1 MPLQLN
7 LAGMPAHVVI
17 LPLLFSLGVY
27 LMLMGQPLGR
37 PRPDLK
43 ERLRRLNVDERV
55 REQVSPPVRQ
65 PVFASRWLE
74 AMLRPILDDVGRLVR
89 AVLSLFGLG
98 GGEALER
105 KLRIA
110 RPEVEAPQFFGEK
123 LVAGLIG
130 LAFFPVLN
138 ALGLHPFGVWPGWL
152 WAAGFLVGFLA
163 PDWDLQRRL
172 SQRRLDVLMELP
184 TVLDMLTIA
193 VSAGLALEQALH
205 LVAREGRGLVA
216 QELGHVVRE
225 MALGQSSLAG
235 ALMAMA
241 ERNDVPELT
250 SFADH
255 VRAAYEQGTPLV
267 QTLRTQAQSL
277 RDQKRLRI
285 VEEGG
290 KASVRMLFPVALFI
304 LPVLFAVLLLPAIF
318 EMLKLAQ

>member
-1 MPLQLN
+1 MPLHLN

-27 LMLMGQPLGR
+27 LVLMAQPLGR

-43 ERLRRLNVDERV
+43 ARLRRLNVDERV
-55 REQVSPPVRQ
+55 REQVSPPARQ

-110 RPEVEAPQFFGEK
+110 RPEVEASQFFGEK

-130 LAFFPVLN
+130 LAFFPILN
-138 ALGLHPFGVWPGWL
+138 VLGLHPFGVWPGWL
-152 WAAGFLVGFLA
+152 WALGFLVGFLA

-172 SQRRLDVLMELP
+172 TQRRLDVLMELP

-205 LVAREGRGLVA
+205 LVAREGQGLVA

>member
-1 MPLQLN
+1 MPLHLN
-7 LAGMPAHVVI
+7 LAGMPAAVI
-17 LPLLFSLGVY
+17 LLPLLFSLGVY
-27 LMLMGQPLGR
+27 LVLMAQPLGR

-43 ERLRRLNVDERV
+43 ARLRRLNVGERV
-55 REQVSPPVRQ
+55 REQVSPPVRR

-74 AMLRPILDDVGRLVR
+74 AMLRPILDDLGRLVR
-89 AVLSLFGLG
+89 SVLSLFGLG
-98 GGEALER
+98 GGQALER

-123 LVAGLIG
+123 LVAGVIG
-130 LAFFPVLN
+130 GAFFPVLN
-138 ALGLHPFGVWPGWL
+138 TIGLHPFGVWPGWS
-152 WAAGFLVGFLA
+152 WAVGFLVGFLA

-184 TVLDMLTIA
+184 TALDMLTIA

-205 LVAREGRGLVA
+205 LVAREGQGLVA
-216 QELGHVVRE
+216 AELGHVVRE
-225 MALGQSSLAG
+225 MALGQSSLEG

-241 ERNDVPELT
+241 ERNDVHELT
-250 SFADH
+250 TFADH

-304 LPVLFAVLLLPAIF
+304 LPVLFVVLLLPAIF
-318 EMLKLAQ
+318 EMLKLAR

>member
-1 MPLQLN
+1 MPVHLN
-7 LAGMPAHVVI
+7 LAGMPAAVI
-17 LPLLFSLGVY
+17 LLPLLFSLGVY
-27 LMLMGQPLGR
+27 LVLMGQPLGR

-43 ERLRRLNVDERV
+43 ARLRRLNVDERV

-89 AVLSLFGLG
+89 GVLSLFGLG

-105 KLRIA
+105 RLRIA

-138 ALGLHPFGVWPGWL
+138 ALGLHPFGAWPGWL
-152 WAAGFLVGFLA
+152 WALGFLVGFLA

-172 SQRRLDVLMELP
+172 TQRRLDVLMELP

-205 LVAREGRGLVA
+205 LVAREGQGLVA

-304 LPVLFAVLLLPAIF
+304 LPVLFVVLLLPAIF

>member
-1 MPLQLN
+1 MPVHLN
-7 LAGMPAHVVI
+7 LAGMPAAVII

-27 LMLMGQPLGR
+27 LVLMAQPLGR

-55 REQVSPPVRQ
+55 RAQVSPPVRR

-74 AMLRPILDDVGRLVR
+74 ALLRPILDDLGRLVR
-89 AVLSLFGLG
+89 SVLSLFGLG
-98 GGEALER
+98 GGQALER

-110 RPEVEAPQFFGEK
+110 RPEVEASQFFGEK
-123 LVAGLIG
+123 LVAGVIG
-130 LAFFPVLN
+130 GAFFPVLN
-138 ALGLHPFGVWPGWL
+138 AIGLHPFGVWPGWL
-152 WAAGFLVGFLA
+152 WAVGFLVGFLA

-184 TVLDMLTIA
+184 TALDMLTIA

-205 LVAREGRGLVA
+205 LVAREGQGLVA
-216 QELGHVVRE
+216 AELGHVVRE
-225 MALGQSSLAG
+225 MALGQSSLEG

-250 SFADH
+250 TFADH

-304 LPVLFAVLLLPAIF
+304 LPVLFVVLLLPALF
-318 EMLKLAQ
+318 EMLKLAR